1 MRGVQRLLQRS
12 LQAGAASEALA
23 AQACGGELAAAC
35 RSLGR
40 TAAAGSLRCFSI
52 SAQQAWRSAAV
63 RPAASS
69 FMASH
74 LHKVAARQFG
84 FAASALRAGREVAG
98 RGAAS
103 VGASLRAGP
112 KGMAG
117 SSLARQAGRRLKSS
131 IVHEFKSMPNAAEAY
146 GPAALTAGL
155 TPGQRRQLA
164 VWLGACS
171 AWVFVLVVVGGITRL
186 TRSGLSMTSWKFT
199 GERPPSTPEEWE
211 EEFARYKLTPE
222 YIKTNQGMTVEEFK
236 FIYFW
241 EWGHRMWGRALGLVV
256 AIPAAYFASRGMING
271 ALGRRLALLFLM
283 GGTQGLV
290 GWWMVRSGFREPEEN
305 QVPRVSTYRMAGH
318 LATAFTIFT
327 ALVWTTLSVAVPI
340 SPTMAAGPE
349 AAHAARLLS
358 RWAHPLA
365 AVIGITAMSGCFVAG
380 KDAGRAYNTWPD
392 MNGEWFPSE
401 YFSDRLPAL
410 RNIFENTA
418 AVQFNHRMLAY
429 TSLAG
434 VLSMWRYG
442 TQLPA
447 LPPAARLMLHA
458 LAAATAGQV
467 TLGITTLLTYVPV
480 ELGAAH
486 QAGAMVLFTLML
498 GLLYTIK
505 PAPSLGTFRMLI
517 AKYGNAATAAAVL
530 GVGGTVVNMH

>member
-1 MRGVQRLLQRS
+1 MSGLQRLQLRLLQ
-12 LQAGAASEALA
+12 QGAAGEALA
-23 AQACGGELAAAC
+23 AVAGGEAAAARALARTLATGSARSFAVVARQACRPAGLSFAAA
-35 RSLGR
+35 SL
-40 TAAAGSLRCFSI
+40 
-52 SAQQAWRSAAV
+52 QK
-63 RPAASS
+63 AST
-69 FMASH
+69 
-74 LHKVAARQFG
+74 RQFG
-84 FAASALRAGREVAG
+84 FAASALRAGCRCAG
-98 RGAAS
+98 RPAVANVGAALKRP
-103 VGASLRAGP
+103 VGLG
-112 KGMAG
+112 G
-117 SSLARQAGRRLKSS
+117 SSLAVARAAGRRLKSS
-131 IVHEFKSMPNAAEAY
+131 IVHEFRSHPNAAEAY

-199 GERPPSTPEEWE
+199 GEKPPSTPEEWE
-211 EEFARYKLTPE
+211 EEFARYKRTPE
-222 YIKTNQGMTVEEFK
+222 YVKTNQGMTVEEFK

-241 EWGHRMWGRALGLVV
+241 EWGHRMWGRALGFVV
-256 AIPAAYFASRGMING
+256 AVPAAYFASRGMVNG

-290 GWWMVRSGFREPEEN
+290 GWWMVRSGFQEPEDN

-318 LATAFTIFT
+318 LATAFTIFA

-349 AAHAARLLS
+349 AAHAARLLG

-365 AVIGITAMSGCFVAG
+365 ALIGITAMSGCFVAG

-401 YFSDRLPAL
+401 YWSERLPAL
-410 RNIFENTA
+410 RNLFENTA
-418 AVQFNHRMLAY
+418 AVQFNHRTLAY
-429 TSLAG
+429 ASLAG
-434 VLSMWRYG
+434 VVSMWRYG

-447 LPPAARLMLHA
+447 LPRASRLVLHA
-458 LAAATAGQV
+458 LAAATACQV
-467 TLGITTLLTYVPV
+467 ALGITTLLTYVPV
-480 ELGAAH
+480 PLGAAH
-486 QAGAMVLFTLML
+486 QGGAMVLFTLML

-505 PAPSLGTFRMLI
+505 PTPSLGTFRLLL
-517 AKYGNAATAAAVL
+517 AKYGSTATAAAVV
-530 GVGGTVVNMH
+530 GIGGTVVNMH

>member
-1 MRGVQRLLQRS
+1 
-12 LQAGAASEALA
+12 
-23 AQACGGELAAAC
+23 
-35 RSLGR
+35 
-40 TAAAGSLRCFSI
+40 
-52 SAQQAWRSAAV
+52 
-63 RPAASS
+63 
-69 FMASH
+69 
-74 LHKVAARQFG
+74 
-84 FAASALRAGREVAG
+84 
-98 RGAAS
+98 
-103 VGASLRAGP
+103 
-112 KGMAG
+112 MAG

-131 IVHEFKSMPNAAEAY
+131 IVHEFKAMPNVAEAY

-164 VWLGACS
+164 IWLGACS

-256 AIPAAYFASRGMING
+256 ALPAAYFASRGMING

-442 TQLPA
+442 SQLAA

-467 TLGITTLLTYVPV
+467 ALGITTLLTYVPV

-505 PAPSLGTFRMLI
+505 PAPSLGTFRMLV